1 MPLIPPVID
10 DRRYAELVR
19 DTLARV
25 PVHTPEWTHLGESD
39 PGVTLV
45 ELFAFL
51 AESILYRANRVPEA
65 ARLKFLR
72 LLGVPLAAAVPAQ
85 GLVVFSGLK
94 PDAVPPTLPAGTEL
108 RAGELPWRTAAA
120 LDVLPLE
127 SRVFAKVKVDPAP
140 EDRAYWELL
149 YEAAADPG
157 SALTLYE
164 TRELDGRN
172 GLAASDTVD
181 GALWL
186 ALLAPPGT
194 RAEQLPALVDAV
206 GRRTLSVGLVPWVDE
221 APRTLPPVAQGAAPA
236 DAAARLA
243 FALPQVRAAVPG
255 QPAQPSWRQLAA
267 RTADDPLT
275 GPAVIELPLPPA
287 AEIDTWRDLDPLEAG
302 VGEFPPALDDAAL
315 AARLLSWVRI
325 TPSSGA
331 QARFLWAGVNV
342 ARVTQRA
349 VVRHELLGV
358 GDGSPDQ
365 VFRLARG
372 GVVPGSVAVD
382 VLPAADA
389 GAQAG
394 GGGGA
399 TGAAAD
405 GGAAAAAAPQRWQ
418 PIDDLMAAGPEVQA
432 ARRSRAPGQVWV
444 DERPSRVFV
453 VDAEAGVLR
462 FGDGLRGARPPAG
475 ARVLAHYE
483 VTSGAAGNLPVGAV
497 QGGPALPPGVKA
509 ANPLPTWGGADAED
523 VAEGEKRIAGFVRHR
538 DRLVTAGDFADIARA
553 APGLQVA
560 RVEVLSAWHPDLG
573 DGQSGDAPGVVTL
586 MLVPRHDSRD
596 PTAPLPDR
604 AFLDALCAHLDPRR
618 LVTTEL
624 VLRGPSYVGLW
635 ISVGIAVAGGFALP
649 DVRDRVRQRLVQVLA
664 PARGLAGEP
673 PEAAAALPGLEQGWP
688 LQRAVNR
695 LDLMAEVARVPG
707 VLRVNELLLAAG
719 SGGNV
724 PTEVAM
730 RALQLPRIA
739 ALAVESGAALPLD
752 ALRGQ
757 TAAPPS
763 GATPTRVVP
772 VPTVPTRC

>member
-1 MPLIPPVID
+1 MPLTPPVID

-65 ARLKFLR
+65 ARIKFLR

-85 GLVVFSGLK
+85 GLVVFSGLRA
-94 PDAVPPTLPAGTEL
+94 DAVPPVLPAGTEL

-194 RAEQLPALVDAV
+194 RPEQLPALADAV
-206 GRRTLSVGLVPWVDE
+206 GRRTLSLGLVPWVDE
-221 APRTLPPVAQGAAPA
+221 APRTLAPVAQGAGAA

-255 QPAQPSWRQLAA
+255 QPAQPGWRQLAA

-275 GPAVIELPLPPA
+275 GPAVIELPLPPGE
-287 AEIDTWRDLDPLEAG
+287 EIDTWRDLDPLEAG

-349 VVRHELLGV
+349 VVRHELLGL

-365 VFRLARG
+365 AFRLARA

-382 VLPAADA
+382 VVPAPDLGTAGTPADP
-389 GAQAG
+389 
-394 GGGGA
+394 
-399 TGAAAD
+399 
-405 GGAAAAAAPQRWQ
+405 GGAAAAGAEAPQRWQ

-432 ARRSRAPGQVWV
+432 ARRSRAPGQAWV

-483 VTSGAAGNLPVGAV
+483 VSGGAAGNLPAGAV

-523 VAEGEKRIAGFVRHR
+523 VAEGEKRIAGFLRHR

-560 RVEVLSAWHPDLG
+560 RVEVLPAWHPDLG
-573 DGQSGDAPGVVTL
+573 DGLSGDAPGVVTL
-586 MLVPRHDSRD
+586 LLVPRHDSRD
-596 PTAPLPDR
+596 PQAPQPDR
-604 AFLDALCAHLDPRR
+604 AFLDALCTHLDPRR

-635 ISVGIAVAGGFALP
+635 LSVGIAVAGGFALP
-649 DVRDRVRQRLVQVLA
+649 DVRDRVRARLVQMLA

-719 SGGNV
+719 AGGDV
-724 PTEVAM
+724 PTEVPM

-739 ALAVESGAALPLD
+739 ALAVEAGAALPLD

-757 TAAPPS
+757 AAAPPS
-763 GATPTRVVP
+763 GAAPARTVP
-772 VPTVPTRC
+772 VPTVPRGC